1 MSHNDRIKDT
11 RIKSFVKL
19 VSPEDACKNIPV
31 PTDQVAAI
39 KSHRN
44 AIRNIMEG
52 RDKRVLVIVGPCS
65 IHDTKAGL
73 EYARKLHTLAQEV
86 KDQILVVMRVYFEK
100 PRTTVGWKGLIN
112 DPELDGTNNVTKGL
126 TEARKFL
133 AEVATIGLPAASEFL
148 DPYVPQYISDLVS
161 WVAIG
166 ARTTES
172 QTHREMA
179 SGLSMPVGFKNATDG
194 GLQVAID
201 AMVSASHP
209 HSFLGIDEKG
219 ATSVVNTEG
228 NPDVHLILR
237 GGNSGPNYSREHIE
251 ETLRRLKPAPGQR
264 PIMIDCSH
272 GNSNKDY
279 TKQGNVFQDVIEQ
292 YTTGQKEI
300 LGTMLESNLSAGKQ
314 PLKPNDLTYGIS
326 ITDGCIDWQET
337 ETLIKEAHKKLS
349 SRS

>member
-1 MSHNDRIKDT
+1 MSHNERIKDT

-44 AIRNIMEG
+44 AIRDIMEG
-52 RDKRVLVIVGPCS
+52 RDKRVLIIVGPCS
-65 IHDTKAGL
+65 IHDTRAGI
-73 EYARKLHTLAQEV
+73 EYARKLQTLAQEV

-112 DPELDGTNNVTKGL
+112 DPDLDGTNNVTKGL
-126 TEARKFL
+126 IEARKFL
-133 AEVATIGLPAASEFL
+133 AEIANIGLPAASEFL

-209 HSFLGIDEKG
+209 HSFLGIDEQG
-219 ATSVVNTEG
+219 VTSVVNTEG

-237 GGNSGPNYSREHIE
+237 GGNSGPNYSREHID

-292 YTTGQKEI
+292 YIKGQREI
-300 LGTMLESNLSAGKQ
+300 LGIMLESNLSAGKQ
-314 PLKPNDLTYGIS
+314 PLKPSNLTYGVS